1 MSSFA
6 SGRSGSGRGSI
17 STVFAKSLE
26 TICKDELGVRV
37 SDGGLCVFFPMNNA
51 THPAH
56 THHDTRLPGLL
67 GHVVTAAS
75 SVARAVLAAA
85 CACDHRLTALVFPL
99 RAHVFLFFHLLSV
112 FSTYTITNKNNSH
125 TPNPPTPP
133 PPPRTYLQY
142 ALHEEIGKGGYAT
155 VYRCTSLESGED
167 YAVKV
172 IDLRPRKLQANF
184 DQDRLLREV
193 RIMQRLHH
201 PNIVRLHEVQEY
213 DERLFFVMEYAP
225 GRELFESILD
235 RGRFSEDDARP
246 IMAQILSAVTYLHD
260 LNIVHRD
267 IKPEN
272 ILLLTNEGPPRIKLI
287 DFGLSKIVGGAE
299 QATTFVGTPQYYAP
313 EVDPTLRSTVSGNI
327 QPYGVAADCWSVGA
341 VLYVM
346 LAGRFPEFRGTGVQQ
361 ELFFNEELWAGY
373 SEESKD
379 LIASLMTVDVSTRLS
394 IRQVGNGNGTELV
407 GTASCGG
414 RSERDGGS

>member
-1 MSSFA
+1 M
-6 SGRSGSGRGSI
+6 
-17 STVFAKSLE
+17 
-26 TICKDELGVRV
+26 
-37 SDGGLCVFFPMNNA
+37 
-51 THPAH
+51 
-56 THHDTRLPGLL
+56 
-67 GHVVTAAS
+67 
-75 SVARAVLAAA
+75 
-85 CACDHRLTALVFPL
+85 
-99 RAHVFLFFHLLSV
+99 FLFFHLPFV
-112 FSTYTITNKNNSH
+112 FSTHTITNTNNSH